1 MEELAAEGQFVGV
14 IDYTTNKIN
23 DPLVG
28 GIHNGGPDRL
38 RRIGLLGLPQVLVPG
53 CVDFSVWAAGSIPDS
68 MKGRPV
74 YDHNPEYTLVRATHE
89 EKAIIGRIFAER
101 VNESTAEVR
110 IVMPMRGLSIPATPD
125 GPFWDPEG
133 DALFLAALREHLR
146 DDIPVHEV
154 DLHINDP
161 ELGRLVAELFLTI
174 RTKETV

>member
-1 MEELAAEGQFVGV
+1 
-14 IDYTTNKIN
+14 
-23 DPLVG
+23 VG

-53 CVDFSVWAAGSIPDS
+53 CVDFSVWAAGSIPEWLRD
-68 MKGRPV
+68 RPV
-74 YDHNPEYTLVRATHE
+74 YDHNPEYTLVRASHD
-89 EKAIIGRIFAER
+89 EKATMGRIFAER
-101 VNESTAEVR
+101 VNESRAAVR

-161 ELGRLVAELFLTI
+161 ELGRFVAELFLTLRI
-174 RTKETV
+174 KETV